1 MYYPALDSDAPDELY
16 SEFCV
21 EPLMFTL
28 TVLLE
33 ANQVYY
39 TTFLG
44 DFLQPCLLGSLVFVM
59 ILKGKGEVGMDS

>member
-1 MYYPALDSDAPDELY
+1 MYYPALDSDAPDELH

-21 EPLMFTL
+21 KPLKFAL

-39 TTFLG
+39 TAFLG
-44 DFLQPCLLGSLVFVM
+44 DFLQPFLLGSLVFVM